1 MSKANVTTHGFEIG
15 KRYKTRDG
23 FVTAELI
30 ATGPTRLVFGDIADS
45 DELYVRNLK
54 GCYNNVTESRDD
66 FLPIEVHEPRKVEGI
81 VWVNEYENKTRCLGS
96 LEVLFGHELA
106 IMGNKKECETLTIP
120 DATRVAVKYKV
131 TFEEIEK

>member
-1 MSKANVTTHGFEIG
+1 MTGFEIG

-66 FLPIEVHEPRKVEGI
+66 FLPLEVREPRRVEG
-81 VWVNEYENKTRCLGS
+81 VVYVNEYDGHKRSDTGYVLGD
-96 LEVLFGHELA
+96 LFGFDAGMYASRQVAEKYA
-106 IMGNKKECETLTIP
+106 TSK
-120 DATRVAVKYKV
+120 ATRVAVKYKV
-131 TFEEIEK
+131 TFEEVTE